1 MTVCKFRRDVKRKAD
16 CEGRNAG
23 PRHWVHWVRD
33 ALPAAKR
40 NMAVDVE
47 AVARGRD
54 MAARVIGDR
63 MQPKGEKGRSRKAL
77 S

>member
-16 CEGRNAG
+16 CEGNAG
-23 PRHWVHWVRD
+23 RRHWLHWVRD

-63 MQPKGEKGRSRKAL
+63 MQPEGDKGKSRKAL